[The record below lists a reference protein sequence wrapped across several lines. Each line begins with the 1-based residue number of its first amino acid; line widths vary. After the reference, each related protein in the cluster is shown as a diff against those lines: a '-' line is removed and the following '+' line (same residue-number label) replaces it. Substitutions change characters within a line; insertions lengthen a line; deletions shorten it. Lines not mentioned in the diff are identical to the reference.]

1 MNKFEEA
8 LDQVKIQLD
17 SLIEDADDVRNK
29 EDLLLFLM
37 HLETDLSHI
46 RQWVTTI
53 EEYGRVK

>member
-46 RQWVTTI
+46 RKWVTTI

>member
-17 SLIEDADDVRNK
+17 SLIEDADEVRNK

-46 RQWVTTI
+46 RKWVTTI